1 MNTQINTRAVLS
13 LLFHYVKRY
22 WMILIFL
29 PFLIGVDIAF
39 ELGVAKIQ
47 GLFID
52 TADHGTLARLF
63 YVIKLVICLLLAGII
78 LLALHRHLIVKLL
91 GYVHRDI
98 TLRLFEVINHMPYQK
113 LKKYHSGDLVTRVKD
128 DVEHS
133 SQIIDAVIEFITVL
147 VLIILSF
154 VYLIRIDVV
163 LALIGAI
170 SAPILFWI
178 GRMFDK
184 RIRTQSSDVQEKERA
199 LRETAQEYIQ
209 GYTVA
214 KVFNVSEL
222 YLNPFMQRRKDL
234 SIAQTRL
241 AMTNTMSRTFT
252 ESGFNLI
259 YIVALVFIAIASSR
273 NALTPGTIIT
283 FSVLFELVVW
293 PVIGLSDQYSRV
305 QEGIGAFQRIYDFV
319 GTTNNTA
326 TKSSNSNE
334 KQETEISYK
343 REVLSLHDVSF
354 QPESSDRA
362 ILNHINFDLKS
373 GETVVV
379 IGPSGSGK
387 STFAKLCCGLYEP
400 TQGKV
405 SVHGQSVYVN
415 QSPYL
420 FSGTVQDNI
429 KLAYDQAT
437 DHDIHIAARNAELEE
452 FVDQLSDKYNT
463 VISEQGSNFSGGQ
476 RQRLALA
483 RAFLHKDCDLFIM
496 DEPTSALDPATEQQV
511 VASLKTYLEH
521 KSAIIITHRLSLV
534 SLADRII
541 VMNEGRIA
549 EEGTHAEL
557 MRNQGLYKKFQD
569 LGDNSDRKS
578 KLHMDDAEPDIR
590 T

>member
-1 MNTQINTRAVLS
+1 MQINTRAVLS

-22 WMILIFL
+22 WIILIFL
-29 PFLIGVDIAF
+29 PLLIGVDIAF

-52 TADHGTLARLF
+52 TADQGTIERLF
-63 YVIKLVICLLLAGII
+63 YVIKLVICLLFAGII
-78 LLALHRHLIVKLL
+78 LLALHRHFIVKLL

-133 SQIIDAVIEFITVL
+133 SQIIDAFIEFVTVL
-147 VLIILSF
+147 ILIILSF

-170 SAPILFWI
+170 SAPLLFWI

-184 RIRTQSSDVQEKERA
+184 RIRTEAGDVQEKERA
-199 LRETAQEYIQ
+199 LRETTQEYIQ

-214 KVFNVSEL
+214 KVFNASGV

-234 SIAQTRL
+234 NEAQTKL
-241 AMTNTMSRTFT
+241 AMTNTMSSTFT
-252 ESGFNLI
+252 ESGFQLI

-293 PVIGLSDQYSRV
+293 PVIGMSDQYSRV
-305 QEGIGAFQRIYDFV
+305 QEGIGAFQRIYEFV
-319 GTTNNTA
+319 GKTNNTA
-326 TKSSNSNE
+326 AIRPKRNE
-334 KQETEISYK
+334 KKESEDSCTNV
-343 REVLSLHDVSF
+343 VLSLRDVSL

-362 ILNHINFDLKS
+362 ILNQINFDLKK

-400 TQGKV
+400 TLGTV
-405 SVHGQSVYVN
+405 SLHGQSVYVN

-420 FSGTVQDNI
+420 FSGTVKENI
-429 KLAYDQAT
+429 KLANDQAA
-437 DHDIHIAARNAELEE
+437 DHDIHYAARQAGLEE
-452 FVDQLSDKYNT
+452 FIEQLPDKYNT
-463 VISEQGSNFSGGQ
+463 VISEQGSDFSGGQ
-476 RQRLALA
+476 RQRVALA
-483 RAFLHKDCDLFIM
+483 RAFLHKECELFIM
-496 DEPTSALDPATEQQV
+496 DEPTSALDNATEQQV
-511 VASLKTYLEH
+511 VASLKSYL
-521 KSAIIITHRLSLV
+521 KDRSAIIITHRLSLV

-541 VMNEGRIA
+541 VMNEGRIE

-557 MRNQGLYKKFQD
+557 MRNQGLYKKFQKREV
-569 LGDNSDRKS
+569 LNEYNP
-578 KLHMDDAEPDIR
+578 HY
-590 T
+590 